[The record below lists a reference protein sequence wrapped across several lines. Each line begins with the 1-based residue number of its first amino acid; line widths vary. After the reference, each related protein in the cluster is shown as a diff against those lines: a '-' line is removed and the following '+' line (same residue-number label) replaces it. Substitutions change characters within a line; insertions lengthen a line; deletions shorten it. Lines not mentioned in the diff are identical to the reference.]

1 MKKLAT
7 SAFLLGL
14 IGWIGAR
21 LFARRPRRDAAE
33 RR

>member
-7 SAFLLGL
+7 SAFLIGL
-14 IGWIGAR
+14 IGWLGAR
-21 LFARRPRRDAAE
+21 FLRRPRRDAPE